1 MRLPFLAAVTL
12 AVAVSN
18 AGAVTLYD
26 PAGGLPSSQGWA
38 TASSATAGSDTI
50 FAGRLRTDT
59 SAAGVFAHGHAK
71 GSLVLDTAA
80 GFVVQFGLQVLSEST
95 DNVNRAGFVL
105 LVQGQDQTKSLELAF
120 LDDKIWALQWV
131 AGGPDNGFVQGESAA
146 LNTVAS
152 FRNYTLTVQ
161 NNLFSLSAD
170 GQTLFGGAM
179 RDYPT
184 LPNSPGTFIYGQGN
198 VMFFGDNTSQA
209 RGVFDVGSISL
220 SPVPEPG
227 AAALLLAGLAG
238 LAWRRRSAR
247 AAS

>member
-1 MRLPFLAAVTL
+1 MRVSSLAAVSI

-105 LVQGQDQTKSLELAF
+105 LVQGQDQTKALELAF

-131 AGGPDNGFVQGESAA
+131 AGGLDNGFVQGESAA
-146 LNTVAS
+146 LNTTAS

-170 GQTLFGGAM
+170 GQALFGGAM

-184 LPNSPGTFIYGQGN
+184 LLPGSPATVVYSQPNLI
-198 VMFFGDNTSQA
+198 FFGDNSSQA
-209 RGVFDVGSISL
+209 RGVFDVGSITL
-220 SPVPEPG
+220 SPVPEPA

-238 LAWRRRSAR
+238 LAWRFRRR
-247 AAS
+247 

>member
-1 MRLPFLAAVTL
+1 MRLPFLAAVSF

-18 AGAVTLYD
+18 AGALTLYD
-26 PAGGLPSSQGWA
+26 PAGGLPNVQGWT

-50 FAGRLRTDT
+50 VAGRLRIDT
-59 SAAGVFAHGHAK
+59 SATGVSAHGHAR
-71 GSLVLDTAA
+71 GSLALDTAA

-95 DNVNRAGFVL
+95 DNDNRAGFVL
-105 LVQGQDQTKSLELAF
+105 LVQGQDQTKALELAF

-131 AGGPDNGFVQGESAA
+131 AGWPDNGFVKGESAA
-146 LNTVAS
+146 LNTSVS

-170 GQTLFGGAM
+170 GQALFGGAM
-179 RDYPT
+179 RDYRT
-184 LPNSPGTFIYGQGN
+184 LPTSPGTFIYGQSN

-238 LAWRRRSAR
+238 LAWRRCSVR